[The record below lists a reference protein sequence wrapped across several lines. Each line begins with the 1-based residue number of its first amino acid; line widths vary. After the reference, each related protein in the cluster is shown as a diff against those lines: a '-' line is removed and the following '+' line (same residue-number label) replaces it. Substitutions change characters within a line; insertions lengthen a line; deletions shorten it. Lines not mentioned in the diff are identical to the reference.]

1 MRCELGILK
10 SVKLEIQNFPKY
22 VKSTNLSHITFS
34 YETVTATVNFTIWM
48 DLFVTDFYIDCWHSS
63 KFKLKLIKRVE
74 LFVVLYGFYKMSSST
89 INLQL
94 HPPCPPAVCKTSF
107 EFANFSQ
114 FHCWTCPTQD
124 CNNGSRHELHTFIAW
139 DHSSCTAP
147 PLLIDHWHITE
158 QRSIK

>member
-22 VKSTNLSHITFS
+22 VKSTNLSHIS
-34 YETVTATVNFTIWM
+34 AKVNFTIHM
-48 DLFVTDFYIDCWHSS
+48 DLFVTDFSIDCWHSS

-94 HPPCPPAVCKTSF
+94 HPPCCLQNQFWVCKFFTV
-107 EFANFSQ
+107 
-114 FHCWTCPTQD
+114 
-124 CNNGSRHELHTFIAW
+124 
-139 DHSSCTAP
+139 
-147 PLLIDHWHITE
+147 PLLDLPYPGLQQWTQTWVAHIYSLGP
-158 QRSIK
+158 Q